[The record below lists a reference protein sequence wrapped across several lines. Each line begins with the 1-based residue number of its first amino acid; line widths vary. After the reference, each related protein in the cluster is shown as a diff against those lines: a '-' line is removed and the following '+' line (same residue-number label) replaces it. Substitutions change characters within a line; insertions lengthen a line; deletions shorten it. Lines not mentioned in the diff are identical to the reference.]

1 MEVVLESS
9 KRLVLLYEK
18 FYYEEPDFSR
28 EDVQRKAMAMTHLLW
43 EYGIYLPSSTSFQL
57 SNKNLTKVWSF
68 AVEQLFSSYEAYME
82 NRNDFEVE
90 GSSWSISFAELIG
103 KVVFSYLAEKKLALE
118 FIENVSTILFLRN
131 HSLESMTMV
140 DFLRSQY
147 VDCPFLDI
155 QTILKLLQYLD
166 GLRDYVCATGNQN
179 KYFGVVQNIRE
190 QEDTIIQNVELLL
203 SKKKDE

>member
-57 SNKNLTKVWSF
+57 SNKNLNKVWSF
-68 AVEQLFSSYEAYME
+68 AVEQLFSSCESNME
-82 NRNDFEVE
+82 SRNGFEVK
-90 GSSWSISFAELIG
+90 GFSWSISFAELIS
-103 KVVFSYLAEKKLALE
+103 KVVFSYLPEKELELE

-131 HSLESMTMV
+131 HSLRNVTMK
-140 DFLRSQY
+140 DIFYSQY

-155 QTILKLLQYLD
+155 QTILELLQYLD
-166 GLRDYVCATGNQN
+166 KLRDYVCAIGNQN
-179 KYFGVVQNIRE
+179 KYFGVVKNIRE
-190 QEDTIIQNVELLL
+190 QEDTIIQNVELML
-203 SKKKDE
+203 SKKKDK